1 MLLIDPG
8 RLGPPPLAFRHFH
21 ERTSVGT
28 KDAWLGDGLVARSLG
43 WCSMSTFVGA
53 GAGVIRLSSPASR
66 LICYS
71 LLGVAIALLHYAY
84 ILYSRTLARVVL
96 PSTTLFHVIMHSNS
110 LATDIFQLASISNAK
125 KATSRVKLQ
134 RGVIHDRAVRIL
146 RAFRIPRALGIVPSS
161 QQPIPPK

>member
-1 MLLIDPG
+1 
-8 RLGPPPLAFRHFH
+8 
-21 ERTSVGT
+21 
-28 KDAWLGDGLVARSLG
+28 
-43 WCSMSTFVGA
+43 
-53 GAGVIRLSSPASR
+53 
-66 LICYS
+66 
-71 LLGVAIALLHYAY
+71 
-84 ILYSRTLARVVL
+84 
-96 PSTTLFHVIMHSNS
+96 MHSNS